1 MASKTTTDPIEILL
15 EMGIDLDNL
24 SEEEDYLSALME
36 AANILTIKDAT
47 DPRIAPLQQEIVK
60 VRKKRFAKA
69 RPNTKKTVID
79 KENYSKFYNN
89 LLNTKNSA
97 GETPDTQYTPNSNL
111 PALPG
116 SKGSA
121 IVKGGP
127 LNIEKFKPEPASEG
141 KDKKSKSVF
150 DSILEGIDAIITA
163 LRVENKLKKGE
174 FNQGRRK
181 DEERKR
187 KKQENKLEKSPFKK
201 LGGVVDKMLQPVK
214 GIWERMWDF
223 IWNVFLGRT
232 LLKIVDWLSDP
243 ENKGKLDAIAAFL
256 KNTWP
261 GLLAVFLAFGTGLGG
276 FITGLIRL
284 IGGFIPKL
292 MGLIPK
298 MLKGLKTVALGNP
311 LATAAV
317 AVTAGTAIAAIAAN
331 KDGTAVVK
339 DEKDPDKS
347 QADEIRE
354 AGGMTGAPMSGDM
367 FSDLP
372 EEVPQEFKEGGQVP
386 GRGPNK
392 DTVRAMLAPGE
403 FVMSQGAV
411 QKYGTDTLES
421 MNSAGGGN
429 NKPQTKGGTV
439 YAQGGGPINTKPEEN
454 QPEVPRNDEPKLGY
468 RLGQI
473 NPMFDGRTKTN
484 IRDEV
489 VDKERVG
496 GQGGRKIGST
506 TQRAGEGIKIYVD
519 GKLTTSW
526 DKYKRK
532 KEYGKPKG
540 FMRAFAGLGDLLTG
554 NAFDFDRRNEEHVGI
569 SERRM
574 TTKKFYEGYDGDDN
588 HNDGRVNTSD
598 VTTTRLSSFIGRPD
612 LLEHQDQILKQL
624 PKGTTIQD
632 VIKGDIPGVTFDEL
646 TRILATSDAQKA
658 THLKQKRATELDLAI
673 RDIGAKDGVNMFV
686 GDSQQRALR
695 QAETKAN
702 KRHAELMQST
712 NPEKIADYDKRHGE
726 GAYSHKLKEKL
737 YRTYS
742 PIKKNTSS
750 MKLGE
755 NPKRSVPEPP
765 SQPQSSV
772 SQISATQARRNERR
786 STSSKKYSGEANSI
800 GPKHPIPRDSSKAK
814 TLGALV

>member
-60 VRKKRFAKA
+60 VRKKRFAEA
-69 RPNTKKTVID
+69 RPNIKKTVIE

-97 GETPDTQYTPNSNL
+97 GKTPDTQYTHNLNL

-121 IVKGGP
+121 IVKSGP
-127 LNIEKFKPEPASEG
+127 VDIEKFKPESASEG
-141 KDKKSKSVF
+141 KDKKSKSVL
-150 DSILEGIDAIITA
+150 DGVLEGIDAILTV
-163 LRVENKLKKGE
+163 LRLESKLKKKE
-174 FNQGRRK
+174 SNEGRRK
-181 DEERKR
+181 NEERKR
-187 KKQENKLEKSPFKK
+187 KKQENKLEKNPFKK
-201 LGGVVDKMLQPVK
+201 LGGVVDTMLKPVK
-214 GIWERMWDF
+214 SLWERMWDF

-232 LLKIVDWLSDP
+232 LLKIVDWFSDP
-243 ENKGKLDAIAAFL
+243 ENKGKLDAITTFL

-261 GLLAVFLAFGTGLGG
+261 GLLALFVAFGTGLGG

-317 AVTAGTAIAAIAAN
+317 AVAAGTAIAAIAAN
-331 KDGTAVVK
+331 KDGSAVVK

-354 AGGMTGAPMSGDM
+354 FGGMTGAPMSGDM

-372 EEVPQEFKEGGQVP
+372 EESPQEFKEGGQVP

-403 FVMSQGAV
+403 FVMSRGAV

-421 MNSAGGGN
+421 MNAAGGGN

-473 NPMFDGRTKTN
+473 NPETFVMSKNEMIDNLSSVQGVRQP
-484 IRDEV
+484 R
-489 VDKERVG
+489 
-496 GQGGRKIGST
+496 GQGGKVLGST
-506 TQRAGEGIKIYVD
+506 TSRGNLGTRLYQNGH
-519 GKLTTSW
+519 LTKSFN
-526 DKYKRK
+526 RFRNVR
-532 KEYGKPKG
+532 EYGKPEG
-540 FMRAFAGLGDLLTG
+540 IMRGLAGLGDLLTG
-554 NAFDFDRRNEEHVGI
+554 DLFDFDRRTDRGNVWKDRLVTEE
-569 SERRM
+569 M
-574 TTKKFYEGYDGDDN
+574 GDDY
-588 HNDGRVNTSD
+588 RVKDD
-598 VTTTRLSSFIGRPD
+598 VTIKEGIAAIGKPD
-612 LLEHQDQILKQL
+612 LIKHKDQILDQL
-624 PKGTTIQD
+624 PEGTTIQD
-632 VIKGDIPGVTFDEL
+632 VMSGDIPGVTSDQL
-646 TRILATSDAQKA
+646 LRILATSDAQKA
-658 THLKQKRATELDLAI
+658 TSLKQTRARRLDEAI
-673 RDIGAKDGVNMFV
+673 RGIEPGQGYSMMI
-686 GDSQQRALR
+686 GDSQQRARR

-702 KRHAELMQST
+702 NRHAQLMKST
-712 NPEKIADYDKRHGE
+712 NPEKIAAYDKQHGE
-726 GAYSHKLKEKL
+726 GAYSHDLKEKL
-737 YRTYS
+737 YKAYSPIKKNTS

-772 SQISATQARRNERR
+772 SQISATQARRNARR

-800 GPKHPIPRDSSKAK
+800 GPKHPVPRDSSKAK